1 MIETTKLGLAPFDAA
16 VGGVYFNMPT
26 VVRGRRGCGK
36 TVLAAH
42 FADKVLR
49 TGERLLYFCESQ
61 PESVILDARSAGF
74 DFESPVRSGQLALVP
89 VRSAFS
95 VAQDGEFPFAEALG
109 EMRALA
115 SRTSAGFA
123 VFSSVVPW
131 LAVSPVSAMPRRV
144 DELLSALSAASLT
157 SLLLVHKP
165 ASSAAEALVS
175 KLSEECPVV
184 LEMDAFG
191 SSSRELRV
199 IKYRG
204 RDDLRLPMSF
214 SLELASGKGLVTPV
228 ASPVPEPAGNA
239 AVSQFA
245 VPVKSAA
252 PRQEPVSASS
262 ARRRSRAM
270 LFQAPASADK
280 TPAPVPGSASPSK
293 SASAPVAPSAS
304 KSVPGSRRRATLFSA
319 PSASAP
325 AAPASAPAPAP
336 VPVPAPS
343 ASAPAAKSGPR
354 RRATLFSAP
363 ASAPFPAPTQ
373 AVPSVP
379 VAPSPPAPT
388 QAVPSVPSVPS
399 VPVAPTPPAPA
410 PTQAV
415 PSVPSVPSV
424 PVAPSPVPSVP
435 VAPAPPV
442 AASHRGRIRFS
453 NVIR

>member
-270 LFQAPASADK
+270 LFQAPASAGK
-280 TPAPVPGSASPSK
+280 TPAPVPGSASRSE
-293 SASAPVAPSAS
+293 SASAPSAS
-304 KSVPGSRRRATLFSA
+304 KSAPGSRRRATLFSA

-363 ASAPFPAPTQ
+363 APTPISDLSPAPI
-373 AVPSVP
+373 
-379 VAPSPPAPT
+379 PAPIPAPAPAPAPAPIPAPA

-399 VPVAPTPPAPA
+399 VPVAPSP
-410 PTQAV
+410 
-415 PSVPSVPSV
+415 VPSV

>member
-270 LFQAPASADK
+270 LFQAPASAGK
-280 TPAPVPGSASPSK
+280 TPAPVPGSASRSE
-293 SASAPVAPSAS
+293 SASAPSAS
-304 KSVPGSRRRATLFSA
+304 KSAPGSRRRATLFSA
-319 PSASAP
+319 PSAAAP
-325 AAPASAPAPAP
+325 AAPASAPP
-336 VPVPAPS
+336 PAPS

-363 ASAPFPAPTQ
+363 APTPISDLSPAPI
-373 AVPSVP
+373 
-379 VAPSPPAPT
+379 PAPIPAPAPAPAPAPIPAPA

-399 VPVAPTPPAPA
+399 VPVAPSP
-410 PTQAV
+410 
-415 PSVPSVPSV
+415 VPSV

>member
-1 MIETTKLGLAPFDAA
+1 MIETMKLGLAPFDAA

-199 IKYRG
+199 IKCRG

-280 TPAPVPGSASPSK
+280 TPAPVPGSASRSE
-293 SASAPVAPSAS
+293 SAPAPSAS
-304 KSVPGSRRRATLFSA
+304 KSAPGSRRRATLFSA

-325 AAPASAPAPAP
+325 AAPASAPA
-336 VPVPAPS
+336 PAPS

-399 VPVAPTPPAPA
+399 VPVAP
-410 PTQAV
+410 
-415 PSVPSVPSV
+415 
-424 PVAPSPVPSVP
+424 SPVPSVP

>member
-61 PESVILDARSAGF
+61 PESVMLDARSAGF

-270 LFQAPASADK
+270 LFQAPASAGK
-280 TPAPVPGSASPSK
+280 TPAPVPGSASRSE
-293 SASAPVAPSAS
+293 SASAPSAS
-304 KSVPGSRRRATLFSA
+304 KSAPGSRRRATLFSA

-325 AAPASAPAPAP
+325 AAP
-336 VPVPAPS
+336 

-399 VPVAPTPPAPA
+399 VPVAPTPPIPAPA
-410 PTQAV
+410 QAV

-435 VAPAPPV
+435 VAPSPPPPSPPPS
-442 AASHRGRIRFS
+442 ASHRGRIRFS

>member
-228 ASPVPEPAGNA
+228 ASPVPEPAGKA

-252 PRQEPVSASS
+252 PRQEPVSASP

-280 TPAPVPGSASPSK
+280 TPAPVPGSVSRSE
-293 SASAPVAPSAS
+293 SAPAPSAS
-304 KSVPGSRRRATLFSA
+304 KSAPGSRRRATLFSA

-325 AAPASAPAPAP
+325 AAPAFAPAA
-336 VPVPAPS
+336 PAPS

-399 VPVAPTPPAPA
+399 VPVAPTPPIPAPA
-410 PTQAV
+410 QAV

-435 VAPAPPV
+435 VAPSPPSPPPPS
-442 AASHRGRIRFS
+442 ASHRGRIRFS